1 MNSVLF
7 CFSQFNLRGSQ
18 MTSKERET
26 REMIISF
33 LMKQTGITRQEL
45 IANIKELES
54 FGLIAFNSK
63 GDLRF
68 REV

>member
-1 MNSVLF
+1 
-7 CFSQFNLRGSQ
+7 
-18 MTSKERET
+18 MTSKEKET
-26 REMIISF
+26 RELIVSF

-45 IANIKELES
+45 IDNIKELES

-68 REV
+68 RYGKNFTCTG

>member
-1 MNSVLF
+1 
-7 CFSQFNLRGSQ
+7 
-18 MTSKERET
+18 MTAKEKET
-26 REMIISF
+26 RELIISF
-33 LMKQTGITRQEL
+33 LMKQTGISQEL
-45 IANIKELES
+45 IDNIKELES

>member
-7 CFSQFNLRGSQ
+7 CFFQFNLRRSQ

-26 REMIISF
+26 RELIISF
-33 LMKQTGITRQEL
+33 LMKQTGITRQES
-45 IANIKELES
+45 IDNIKELES
-54 FGLIAFNSK
+54 FGLITFNSK

>member
-1 MNSVLF
+1 
-7 CFSQFNLRGSQ
+7 
-18 MTSKERET
+18 MTAKEKAT
-26 REMIISF
+26 RELIISF

-45 IANIKELES
+45 IDNIKELES